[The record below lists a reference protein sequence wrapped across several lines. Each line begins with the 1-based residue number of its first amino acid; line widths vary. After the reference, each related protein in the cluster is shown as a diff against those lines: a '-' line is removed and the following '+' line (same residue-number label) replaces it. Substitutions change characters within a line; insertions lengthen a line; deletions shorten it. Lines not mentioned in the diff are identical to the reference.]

1 MPSATQTEAFAR
13 QLRARLA
20 TAVDVDDAARLVR
33 ADLEPILGAFSQ
45 EQEEDFAAAIDS
57 VRATIRPVE
66 ILRVNSMFRVR
77 QQWYRG
83 PAEGDRHWPAL
94 RSYLVDSKGW
104 SAETVDERIGAA
116 SNEIVSLLENPAAD
130 SFACRGLVIGHVQSG
145 KTANMTAV
153 IAKAVDAGYNLVI
166 ILAGLTNKLR
176 RQTQSRMR
184 KDLVDR
190 LRDRWELRT
199 TEDDQG
205 DFRMPPNG
213 GFPAPAEGVVQ
224 LAVVKKNVAPLG
236 QLLAT
241 LDRTLPAVLRRLRVL
256 IIDDECDQA
265 SVNTASG
272 EYDMTRINENIRLI
286 LKKFPANSYVGYT
299 ATPFANVLINPFPV
313 NGGELDD
320 LYPKDFITAL
330 PTPDGYFGTER
341 LFGRPPADAEAPL
354 PDEEG
359 LDMIRDIAE
368 DDTALLQPPSRAQ
381 KDTFQPRM
389 PSSLEDA
396 VLYFLASCAARRF
409 RGQAGSHMSM
419 LIHTSAYVI
428 MHDRLATLVKAW
440 LEVIGKQLLD
450 SSSPL
455 CQRMLAFWDAEQLRI
470 PDGVC
475 PHPHVTS
482 EELMPFM
489 PAVLEALEVPVE
501 NGVSEDRIDYDG
513 PPKTYIVVG
522 GSILARGLTIE
533 GLCVSYF
540 LRTSSQYD
548 TLLQMGRWFGY
559 RPDYEDMPRIW
570 MTEALSTAFRS
581 LALIEAEIRDDVAEY
596 AIRHNT
602 PMEFAVRVRSIPGMA
617 ITAAS
622 KMRAAVLTDVS
633 YAGKHVQTIR
643 FDHHDPRIVQ
653 ANWTAAAHLMT
664 QATDLG
670 LRSADPSQVLFEG
683 VPGRLI
689 VQFLRAYS
697 VQASHRELSADFLL
711 GYLEASGDSQKTWSV
726 GVIEPRIGAASA
738 EPLGGLGPVR
748 LSTRSRLNRPEDFAD
763 IKALMSKRDVL
774 FDCGEAGDGVPNAD
788 WSALKAARAGI
799 VGPVPMLLLYP
810 IDRASQPRPGSTE
823 RSPLDA
829 VGDLV
834 GFGIVF
840 PGAAEGA
847 GGYYS
852 VRLEPPSADDLEE
865 IEDEIAEQLEAGRAR

>member
-1 MPSATQTEAFAR
+1 MASTTQTEAFAR

-20 TAVDVDDAARLVR
+20 SAADVDDAARLVR
-33 ADLEPILGAFSQ
+33 LDLEPLMGSFSS
-45 EQEEDFAAAIDS
+45 ENEEDFAAAIDS
-57 VRATIRPVE
+57 VRASIRPIE

-77 QQWYRG
+77 QQWYHG

-104 SAETVDERIGAA
+104 SPETVDERIGAA
-116 SNEIVSLLENPAAD
+116 SNEIVSLLNNPGTE

-153 IAKAVDAGYNLVI
+153 MAKAVDAGYNLVI

-176 RQTQSRMR
+176 KQTQGRMQ

-190 LRDRWELRT
+190 LRDRWQLLT
-199 TEDDQG
+199 TQDEQG

-213 GFPAPAEGVVQ
+213 GFLAPAAGTVQ

-286 LKKFPANSYVGYT
+286 LKKLPANSYVGYT
-299 ATPFANVLINPFPV
+299 ATPFANVLTNPFPAG
-313 NGGELDD
+313 GGELDE

-330 PTPDGYFGTER
+330 PTPDGYFGTET
-341 LFGRPPADAEAPL
+341 LFGTPPVDADAPRLE
-354 PDEEG
+354 EEG
-359 LDMIRDIAE
+359 LDMIRDIP
-368 DDTALLQPPSRAQ
+368 DQDKLLLQPPSRAE
-381 KDTFQPRM
+381 KDAFQPRM
-389 PSSLEDA
+389 SASLENA

-409 RGQAGSHMSM
+409 RGQSDSHMSM

-440 LEVIGKQLLD
+440 LEVVEAQLVDPASVLA
-450 SSSPL
+450 
-455 CQRMLAFWDAEQLRI
+455 QRMLALWQSEQLRI
-470 PDGVC
+470 QEGVC
-475 PHPHVTS
+475 AQPRVTV
-482 EELMPFM
+482 EQLMPFM
-489 PAVLEALEVPVE
+489 AEVLEALEVPVE
-501 NGVSEDRIDYDG
+501 NGVSDDRIDYDG

-581 LALIEAEIRDDVAEY
+581 LALIEEEIRTDVAEY
-596 AIRHNT
+596 SIRHST

-622 KMRAAVLTDVS
+622 KMRSAVLTDVS

-643 FDHHDPRIVQ
+643 FDHRDTGIVQ
-653 ANWTAAAHLMT
+653 ANWRAAAHLMT

-670 LRSADPSQVLFEG
+670 LRSPDASTVLFVG

-689 VQFLRAYS
+689 VQFLRAFS
-697 VQASHRELSADFLL
+697 VQASHRELSAGFLL
-711 GYLEASGDSQKTWSV
+711 GYLDASGESQKTWNV
-726 GVIEPRIGAASA
+726 GVIEPRAGEASID
-738 EPLGGLGPVR
+738 PLGGLGQVR

-763 IKALMSKRDVL
+763 IKALMSRRDVL
-774 FDCGEAGDGVPNAD
+774 FDCGEAGDCIPTSD
-788 WSALKAARAGI
+788 WSTLKTARTAI
-799 VGPVPMLLLYP
+799 VGPVPLLLLYP

-840 PGAAEGA
+840 PGSPEGA

-852 VRLEPPSADDLEE
+852 VRLEPPSADDLED

>member
-1 MPSATQTEAFAR
+1 MPSATQTDAFAR

-20 TAVDVDDAARLVR
+20 TAVNVDDAARLVR
-33 ADLEPILGAFSQ
+33 TDLEPILGAFTH
-45 EQEEDFAAAIDS
+45 EQEEDFAAAIES

-116 SNEIVSLLENPAAD
+116 SNEIVSLLENPATE

-199 TEDDQG
+199 SEDDQG

-286 LKKFPANSYVGYT
+286 LKKFPANAYVGYT

-341 LFGRPPADAEAPL
+341 LFGRPPADADAPL
-354 PDEEG
+354 AEEEG
-359 LDMIRDIAE
+359 LDMIRDIDE
-368 DDTALLQPPSRAQ
+368 DETALLQPPSRAE
-381 KDTFQPRM
+381 KDAFQPRM
-389 PSSLEDA
+389 PPSLEDA

-409 RGQAGSHMSM
+409 RGQADSHMSM

-440 LEVIGKQLLD
+440 LEVVGDQLGD
-450 SSSPL
+450 SSSAL
-455 CQRMLAFWDAEQLRI
+455 CQRMLVLWDAEQLRI
-470 PDGVC
+470 PAGVC
-475 PHPHVTS
+475 SHPHVTS
-482 EELMPFM
+482 EQLLPFM
-489 PAVLEALEVPVE
+489 PAILEALEVPVE
-501 NGVSEDRIDYDG
+501 NGVSEDRIDYEG
-513 PPKTYIVVG
+513 APKTYIVVG

-581 LALIEAEIRDDVAEY
+581 LALIEAEIREDVAEY

-643 FDHHDPRIVQ
+643 FDHHDRRIVQ
-653 ANWTAAAHLMT
+653 TNWTAASNLMT

-670 LRSADPSQVLFEG
+670 LRSADQASVLYER

-711 GYLEASGDSQKTWSV
+711 GYLDASGDSQKSWSV
-726 GVIEPRIGAASA
+726 GVVQPRVGPVSA

-774 FDCGEAGDGVPNAD
+774 FDCGAAGDGVPNAD
-788 WSALKAARAGI
+788 WSGLKSARVGI
-799 VGPVPMLLLYP
+799 VGQVPLLLLYP

-829 VGDLV
+829 IGDLV

-840 PGAAEGA
+840 PGRAEGA

-852 VRLEPPSADDLEE
+852 VVLEPPSADDLEE

>member
-1 MPSATQTEAFAR
+1 MPSATQTDAFAR

-33 ADLEPILGAFSQ
+33 ADLEPILGAFTP
-45 EQEEDFAAAIDS
+45 EQEDDFAAAIES

-94 RSYLVDSKGW
+94 RAYLVDSKGW

-116 SNEIVSLLENPAAD
+116 SNEIVSLLENPATE

-199 TEDDQG
+199 SEDDQG

-286 LKKFPANSYVGYT
+286 LKKFPANAYVGYT

-330 PTPDGYFGTER
+330 PTPDGYFGTEK
-341 LFGRPPADAEAPL
+341 LFGRPPADADAPL
-354 PDEEG
+354 PEEKG
-359 LDMIRDIAE
+359 LDMIRDIDE
-368 DDTALLQPPSRAQ
+368 DETALLQPPSRAE
-381 KDTFQPRM
+381 KDAFQPRM
-389 PSSLEDA
+389 PPSLEDA

-409 RGQAGSHMSM
+409 RGQADSHMSM

-440 LEVIGKQLLD
+440 LEVVGDELGD
-450 SSSPL
+450 SSSVL
-455 CQRMLAFWDAEQLRI
+455 CQRMLALWDAEQLRI
-470 PDGVC
+470 PAGVC
-475 PHPHVTS
+475 PYPHVTS
-482 EELMPFM
+482 EQLLPFM

-513 PPKTYIVVG
+513 APKTYIVVG

-581 LALIEAEIRDDVAEY
+581 LALIEAEIREDVAEY

-643 FDHHDPRIVQ
+643 FDHHDRRIVQ
-653 ANWTAAAHLMT
+653 TNWTAASNLMT

-670 LRSADPSQVLFEG
+670 LRSADPASVLYEG

-711 GYLEASGDSQKTWSV
+711 GYLDASGDSQKTWSV
-726 GVIEPRIGAASA
+726 GVVQPRVGSVSA
-738 EPLGGLGPVR
+738 EPLGGLGPVT

-774 FDCGEAGDGVPNAD
+774 FDCGAAGDGVPNGD
-788 WSALKAARAGI
+788 WSGLKTARAGI
-799 VGPVPMLLLYP
+799 VGQVPLLLLYP

-829 VGDLV
+829 IGDLV

-840 PGAAEGA
+840 PGRAEGA

-852 VRLEPPSADDLEE
+852 VVLEPPSADDLEE

>member
-1 MPSATQTEAFAR
+1 MASVTQTESFAR

-20 TAVDVDDAARLVR
+20 TAVDVNDAARLVR
-33 ADLEPILGAFSQ
+33 VDLEAFLGVFSS
-45 EQEEDFAAAIDS
+45 EQEEDFSAAIES
-57 VRATIRPVE
+57 VSSMIRPVE

-77 QQWYRG
+77 RQWYRG

-104 SAETVDERIGAA
+104 PAETVDQRIGVA
-116 SNEIVSLLENPAAD
+116 SNEIVSLLENPAID

-213 GFPAPAEGVVQ
+213 GFSAPAAGVVQ
-224 LAVVKKNVAPLG
+224 FAVVKKNVAPLG

-286 LKKFPANSYVGYT
+286 LKKLPANSYVGYT
-299 ATPFANVLINPFPV
+299 ATPFANVLINPFPA
-313 NGGELDD
+313 GGRELDD

-341 LFGRPPADAEAPL
+341 LFGRSPVDAEAPL
-354 PDEEG
+354 PEEEG
-359 LDMIRDIAE
+359 LDMIREIPE
-368 DDTALLQPPSRAQ
+368 NDTLLLQPPSRAE
-381 KDTFQPRM
+381 KDAFQPRM

-409 RGQAGSHMSM
+409 RGQADSHMSM

-440 LEVIGKQLLD
+440 LEVVGSQLVNV
-450 SSSPL
+450 SSPL
-455 CQRMLAFWDAEQLRI
+455 CQRMLTLWDAEQLRI
-470 PDGVC
+470 PDGIC
-475 PHPHVTS
+475 TQPHVRS
-482 EELMPFM
+482 EQLTPFIQ
-489 PAVLEALEVPVE
+489 AVLDALEVPVE

-581 LALIEAEIRDDVAEY
+581 LALIEAEIRSDVGEY
-596 AIRHNT
+596 AIRRST

-622 KMRAAVLTDVS
+622 KMRAAILTDVS

-670 LRSADPSQVLFEG
+670 LRSPDDSTILFKG

-689 VQFLRAYS
+689 VQFLRAFS
-697 VQASHRELSADFLL
+697 VQTSHRELSAEFLL
-711 GYLEASGDSQKTWSV
+711 GYLDASGDSQKAWNV
-726 GVIEPRIGAASA
+726 GVVEPRAGTTSS
-738 EPLGGLGPVR
+738 EPLGGLGMVR

-763 IKALMSKRDVL
+763 IKALMSIRDVL
-774 FDCGEAGDGVPNAD
+774 FDCGEAGDAVPKSD
-788 WSALKAARAGI
+788 WSTLKAARVAI
-799 VGPVPMLLLYP
+799 LGPVPLLLLYP
-810 IDRASQPRPGSTE
+810 IDKASQPRPGSTE
-823 RSPLDA
+823 RSSLDA
-829 VGDLV
+829 VGNLV

-865 IEDEIAEQLEAGRAR
+865 IEDEIAEQIEAGRAR

>member
-20 TAVDVDDAARLVR
+20 TAVNVDDAARLVR

-45 EQEEDFAAAIDS
+45 EQEEDFAAAIES

-83 PAEGDRHWPAL
+83 PVEGDRHWPAL

-116 SNEIVSLLENPAAD
+116 SNEIVSLLENPATD

-299 ATPFANVLINPFPV
+299 ATPFANVLINPFPA

-368 DDTALLQPPSRAQ
+368 DDTVLLQPPSRAQ

-440 LEVIGKQLLD
+440 LEVVSQQLLD

-455 CQRMLAFWDAEQLRI
+455 CQRMLALWDAEQLRI

-482 EELMPFM
+482 EELLPFM
-489 PAVLEALEVPVE
+489 PAVLESLEVPVE

-622 KMRAAVLTDVS
+622 KMRSAVLTDVS

-664 QATDLG
+664 QAIDLG

-738 EPLGGLGPVR
+738 EPLGGLGHVQ

-852 VRLEPPSADDLEE
+852 VCLEPPSADDLEE

>member
-33 ADLEPILGAFSQ
+33 ADLEPILGAFSPD
-45 EQEEDFAAAIDS
+45 QEEDFAAAIES
-57 VRATIRPVE
+57 VRATVRPVE

-94 RSYLVDSKGW
+94 RSYLMDSKNW
-104 SAETVDERIGAA
+104 PAETVDDRIGAA
-116 SNEIVSLLENPAAD
+116 SNEIVSLLENPATD

-199 TEDDQG
+199 TEDDLG

-213 GFPAPAEGVVQ
+213 GFPAPAESVVQ

-241 LDRTLPAVLRRLRVL
+241 LDRTVPAVLRRLRVL

-286 LKKFPANSYVGYT
+286 LRKFPANSYVGYT
-299 ATPFANVLINPFPV
+299 ATPFANVLINPYPV

-354 PDEEG
+354 PEEEG

-368 DDTALLQPPSRAQ
+368 TDTTLLQPLGRAQ
-381 KDTFQPRM
+381 KDAFQPRM

-409 RGQAGSHMSM
+409 RGQASDHMSM

-440 LEVIGKQLLD
+440 LEVIGNDLAD
-450 SSSPL
+450 PSSAL
-455 CQRMLAFWDAEQLRI
+455 CQRMLAAWDAEQLRI
-470 PDGVC
+470 PAGVC

-482 EELMPFM
+482 EQLLPYM

-513 PPKTYIVVG
+513 GPKTYIVVG

-559 RPDYEDMPRIW
+559 RPNYEDMPRIW

-643 FDHHDPRIVQ
+643 FDHHDQRIVQ
-653 ANWTAAAHLMT
+653 TNWIAAANLMT
-664 QATDLG
+664 QAIDLG
-670 LRSADPSQVLFEG
+670 LRSADPAHVLFQG

-697 VQASHRELSADFLL
+697 VQASHRELSAEFLL
-711 GYLEASGDSQKTWSV
+711 GYLEASGDSQRTWSV
-726 GVIEPRIGAASA
+726 GVVQPRVGPASH
-738 EPLGGLGPVR
+738 EPLGGLGAVR

-774 FDCGEAGDGVPNAD
+774 FDCGDAGDGVPNAD
-788 WSALKAARAGI
+788 WSALKTERARI
-799 VGPVPMLLLYP
+799 VGQVPMLLLYP
-810 IDRASQPRPGSTE
+810 IYRASQPRPGTTE

-829 VGDLV
+829 VGDLI

-840 PGAAEGA
+840 PGRAEGA

-852 VRLEPPSADDLEE
+852 VLLEPPSADDLEE